1 MNELLNNLIKAHC
14 EMRDALK
21 TSSIKSKS
29 EFMQL
34 FIHYSNSYENLIIQ
48 GNKDPQQLLLN
59 IEKEIELRKS
69 DQDILSFLIGLKY
82 SLKSADEK
90 ARTKLK
96 VDLFRKFG
104 NNDNADTLMNATELL
119 LSNEMLASE
128 YNEVINTFNQ
138 KNNIPNKILDN
149 DNEQIIESE
158 LNGIA
163 ERFVPK
169 DDLEYA
175 IEETKKFFSNNAY
188 RCKKPI
194 SRTQRAKDAVIIAYK
209 KIKINTGRINQFTY
223 KADRDY
229 LEFIKSLFSQYSAKT
244 IEALGATM
252 ERKN

>member
-138 KNNIPNKILDN
+138 KNKSNTSKATNNKLTID
-149 DNEQIIESE
+149 DIIY
-158 LNGIA
+158 NA
-163 ERFVPK
+163 NCK
-169 DDLEYA
+169 DIVDGLLEYLE
-175 IEETKKFFSNNAY
+175 ITING
-188 RCKKPI
+188 KPNL
-194 SRTQRAKDAVIIAYK
+194 SKGKAGLLGGAIIAMKEKPNFFRADLTEDQLLQCFNQYLNTNFKRFNKTGARYDESYK
-209 KIKINTGRINQFTY
+209 TAQHFLKPM
-223 KADRDY
+223 
-229 LEFIKSLFSQYSAKT
+229 KS
-244 IEALGATM
+244 
-252 ERKN
+252 